1 MFIVLL
7 ISPLEPMPEDR
18 PSRIPDYDLAVST
31 ESDQLAALTR
41 TLGPARAA
49 AAWRAARESAGVADG
64 GVPTREELMRVCSE
78 LAKQDGLVRILAH
91 SMIVRLR
98 TYSILERR
106 AQAAASAGG
115 ASR

>member
-1 MFIVLL
+1 
-7 ISPLEPMPEDR
+7 MPEDR
-18 PSRIPDYDLAVST
+18 PSRIHDYDLAVPT

-64 GVPTREELMRVCSE
+64 GVPTREELMRVCNE
-78 LAKQDGLVRILAH
+78 LAKQDGLVPILAH
-91 SMIVRLR
+91 SMIIRLR

-106 AQAAASAGG
+106 AAGAFSPAGAAQ
-115 ASR
+115 

>member
-1 MFIVLL
+1 MAADNL
-7 ISPLEPMPEDR
+7 P
-18 PSRIPDYDLAVST
+18 RIPDYDLAAPS
-31 ESDQLAALTR
+31 EDDQLAALTR
-41 TLGPARAA
+41 TLGPDRAA
-49 AAWRAARESAGVADG
+49 AAWQAARDAADFADG
-64 GVPTREELMRVCSE
+64 GRPTREELMLICSE